1 MKTARDLILEL
12 YKEDHITTEETN
24 LLLDVIEVS
33 KPVQLPYVDWT
44 YRHVDWAYRPYKWT
58 YKPYEQPNWTITNNT
73 DTNNVE

>member
-12 YKEDHITTEETN
+12 YKDDHITKEETG
-24 LLLDVIEVS
+24 LLLDAITAG

-44 YRHVDWAYRPYKWT
+44 YR
-58 YKPYEQPNWTITNNT
+58 PYEQPRWTITSNT

>member
-12 YKEDHITTEETN
+12 YKEDNITTEETN
-24 LLLDVIEVS
+24 LLLDAITVS

-44 YRHVDWAYRPYKWT
+44 YRPYEQLSWT
-58 YKPYEQPNWTITNNT
+58 YKPYEQPNWTITSNT